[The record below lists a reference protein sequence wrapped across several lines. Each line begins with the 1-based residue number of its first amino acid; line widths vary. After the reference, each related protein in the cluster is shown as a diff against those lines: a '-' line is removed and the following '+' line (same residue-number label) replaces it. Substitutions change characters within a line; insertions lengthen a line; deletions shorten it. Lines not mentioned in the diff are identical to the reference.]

1 MEAMWRRTHCAKCSR
16 ADDIIAPRNNQLN
29 FLLPLVYDASMK
41 QLPSK
46 VKELLRIGG
55 GILAVLFYLL
65 YVIHYVAV
73 GRAYNIVW
81 TCHIGCLLVG
91 VGLLSR
97 KDVLNSIGLI
107 WVTLGIPLWI
117 LNLIS
122 GSQSL
127 VYSFLTHWGGF
138 FLGLLGVYL
147 LGIRKGSWWKAI
159 LAIALF
165 APPTHFLTPPAE
177 NVNLVHSIWPGWEN
191 VFGTFPLFLLAVL
204 LYCSAVAFGLERIL
218 LFFRPRNS

>member
-1 MEAMWRRTHCAKCSR
+1 MSR
-16 ADDIIAPRNNQLN
+16 PMRSGNRAPSPGIVALRNTWLN
-29 FLLPLVYDASMK
+29 FLLPPLYHAPMK
-41 QLPSK
+41 PLPAN
-46 VKELLRIGG
+46 VQEPLRIGG

-65 YVIHYVAV
+65 YVIHYVAI

-91 VGLLSR
+91 VGLLLR
-97 KDVLNSIGLI
+97 KAVLNSIGLI

-138 FLGLLGVYL
+138 LLGLLGVYL
-147 LGIRKGSWWKAI
+147 LGIRKGSWWKTI

-165 APPTHFLTPPAE
+165 APLTHFLTPPAE
-177 NVNLVHSIWPGWEN
+177 NINLMHSIWAGWEN
-191 VFGTFPLFLLAVL
+191 VFRTFPLFLAAVL
-204 LYCSAVAFGLERIL
+204 LYCSAVAVALERIL
-218 LFFRPRNS
+218 LFFKPQNN

>member
-1 MEAMWRRTHCAKCSR
+1 
-16 ADDIIAPRNNQLN
+16 
-29 FLLPLVYDASMK
+29 MK

-55 GILAVLFYLL
+55 GILALLFYLL
-65 YVIHYVAV
+65 YVIHYVPTA
-73 GRAYNIVW
+73 RAYNIVW
-81 TCHIGCLLVG
+81 PCHIGCLLVG
-91 VGLLSR
+91 VGLLLR
-97 KDVLNSIGLI
+97 KAVLNSIGLI

-138 FLGLLGVYL
+138 LLGLLGVYL

-159 LAIALF
+159 F
-165 APPTHFLTPPAE
+165 
-177 NVNLVHSIWPGWEN
+177 
-191 VFGTFPLFLLAVL
+191 
-204 LYCSAVAFGLERIL
+204 
-218 LFFRPRNS
+218 